1 MKLFVLLATVAFAEA
16 LTSAQE
22 ARAKQVFNKW
32 DSNNEGDLTSGG
44 VYGALS
50 ELDSKLT
57 ETQLQKAAGHNKVRY
72 RMIFMTRTMVLFHFI
87 LRFQ

>member
-1 MKLFVLLATVAFAEA
+1 MLFLLSLDRIMKLFVLLATVAFAEA

-22 ARAKQVFNKW
+22 ARAKQVFSKW
-32 DSNNEGDLTSGG
+32 DSNHNGDLASGG

-57 ETQLQKAAGHNKVRY
+57 EAQLQKAAGHSKVRH
-72 RMIFMTRTMVLFHFI
+72 R
-87 LRFQ
+87 